1 MVKLSKCSYLAWEL
15 GSAEAGALKQEYFT
29 ENELLIGICSIE
41 KIALLIKE
49 NNINFNQEYADDINM
64 ENNELTDFFSRFNLE
79 QSNIRRSIRELI
91 EKGNFNSESPM
102 LKRSET
108 CKKVFIEAEIIAINM
123 KSDTVRCI
131 HILKAIFTN
140 PTNIIKIF
148 FKEKGISLDELT
160 THLDS
165 KMENKTTNSS
175 SNHILIKHG
184 KNLTQLAKQNKL
196 TPLIGRNE
204 ELLQLVRTLNKHKKN
219 NPLIIGEPGVGKT
232 ALVNGLAIKI
242 SDGSLKDFLKDKEI
256 IEINMASL
264 VAGTKYRGDFEEKI
278 TDLINKTK
286 ENSNIILFI
295 DEIHTIFGA
304 GSTNGSLNASN
315 MIKPALVN
323 GDLVLI
329 GATTLL
335 EYKKYFESDPAFERR
350 FQPIILNEPTINDT
364 LLILNGLKEKYEEYH
379 NVKISQEAINSAVNL
394 SVRYIQDR
402 NLPDKALD
410 VIDEACSRKLIPKL
424 DITNSL
430 HIETVVGEEDVRNV
444 ISDWTG
450 IPILNDSSQLEKA
463 QKIESFLKSKI
474 IGQNQAIEKVSN
486 RIKKAYVGIHNPE
499 KPLAV
504 FLFLGPTGV
513 GKTYLSKILSTF
525 LFNSEKSLIRIDMSE
540 YKEEHSISKLIG
552 SPPGYVGSDEGG
564 FLTNAIKRNPYSIIL
579 LDEIEKAHPKLFDV
593 FLQAFDEGRLTDGKG
608 NTVNAKNCIFIMTS
622 NIQLDTNQDYNR
634 AFGKTQEN
642 INTINIL
649 DNLAQVMKPELVNRI
664 DDVIIF
670 NPLTKA
676 DNESLVRLYI
686 DEINERLFSEK
697 TIELKVKNSVCKYL
711 VDKGYN
717 KKFGARYLKRTV
729 EKALEYP
736 ISDMIINGEV
746 KKGDIIEISAINN
759 NLEFKVK

>member
-1 MVKLSKCSYLAWEL
+1 
-15 GSAEAGALKQEYFT
+15 
-29 ENELLIGICSIE
+29 
-41 KIALLIKE
+41 
-49 NNINFNQEYADDINM
+49 
-64 ENNELTDFFSRFNLE
+64 
-79 QSNIRRSIRELI
+79 
-91 EKGNFNSESPM
+91 
-102 LKRSET
+102 
-108 CKKVFIEAEIIAINM
+108 
-123 KSDTVRCI
+123 
-131 HILKAIFTN
+131 
-140 PTNIIKIF
+140 
-148 FKEKGISLDELT
+148 
-160 THLDS
+160 
-165 KMENKTTNSS
+165 
-175 SNHILIKHG
+175 
-184 KNLTQLAKQNKL
+184 
-196 TPLIGRNE
+196 
-204 ELLQLVRTLNKHKKN
+204 
-219 NPLIIGEPGVGKT
+219 
-232 ALVNGLAIKI
+232 
-242 SDGSLKDFLKDKEI
+242 
-256 IEINMASL
+256 MASL

-278 TDLINKTK
+278 TDLINETK

-364 LLILNGLKEKYEEYH
+364 LLILNGLKEKYENYH